1 MYKLANKLWQVMN
14 TASDNKRLRVLQAGS
29 VLVMLFLLVL
39 GGFHISTVPV
49 DSDTYIHAGERFFAG
64 DIDQARTPVYPVIC
78 HLALYL
84 GNAGMYL
91 IALLQAVVFVVSV
104 KWLYKTAQMIFS
116 EHNVVAFIVVALYAW
131 NIAVVHYVLMIM
143 TESLSLSCV
152 VLLFMLIVK
161 GIKEKFTV
169 KDALVM
175 TSLYVVM
182 LFLRPFFICFAPL
195 LVLYFIFARK
205 NFGRGAIVSFWAGL
219 AIVAACYVGYCAAF
233 NARYGVFTTS
243 SVPDINLN
251 AQLYE
256 AGLLESPIWEADT
269 VVMVRDHALNREVLM
284 ANRKAWFVHMCDES
298 LMSARQLYPKI
309 VLSHGGKMCQPL
321 SLQIS
326 AGMLYLI
333 TLVFAIVTFVRWH
346 RFKADVRIETLM
358 LLTIIVTV
366 VTSVWGAFGIY
377 TRLMLPCYTAL
388 CIVLGY
394 FFARFNRI

>member
-1 MYKLANKLWQVMN
+1 MYKLANNLWQVMN

-29 VLVMLFLLVL
+29 VLVMLFLFVL

-78 HLALYL
+78 HLALCL

-91 IALLQAVVFVVSV
+91 IALLQALVFILSI
-104 KWLYKTAQMIFS
+104 KWLYKTAQMIFT
-116 EHNVVAFIVVALYAW
+116 EHNVVTFIVVALYAW

-169 KDALVM
+169 KDALIM

-195 LVLYFIFARK
+195 LMLYFIFARK
-205 NFGRGAIVSFWAGL
+205 NFGRGAIATFWAGL
-219 AIVAACYVGYCAAF
+219 AIVGACYVGYCAAF

-284 ANRKAWFVHMCDES
+284 ANRKAWFVHMCEES
-298 LMSARQLYPKI
+298 LLSARQLYPKI
-309 VLSHGGKMCQPL
+309 VLSHGGMMCQPL

-333 TLVFAIVTFVRWH
+333 TLAFAIVTFVRWR

-358 LLTIIVTV
+358 LLSIIVTV

-394 FFARFNRI
+394 FFARFKV

>member
-1 MYKLANKLWQVMN
+1 MYKLANNLWQVMN

-29 VLVMLFLLVL
+29 VLVMLFLFVL

-78 HLALYL
+78 HLALCL

-91 IALLQAVVFVVSV
+91 IALLQAVVFILSI
-104 KWLYKTAQMIFS
+104 KWLYKTAQMIFT
-116 EHNVVAFIVVALYAW
+116 EHNVVTFIVVGLYAW

-161 GIKEKFTV
+161 GIKEKFTI
-169 KDALVM
+169 KDALIM

-205 NFGRGAIVSFWAGL
+205 NFGRGAIATFWAGL
-219 AIVAACYVGYCAAF
+219 AIVGACYVGYCTAF

-284 ANRKAWFVHMCDES
+284 ANRKAWFVHMCEES
-298 LMSARQLYPKI
+298 LLSARQLYPKI
-309 VLSHGGKMCQPL
+309 VLSHGGMMCQPL

-333 TLVFAIVTFVRWH
+333 TLAFAIVTFVRWR

-358 LLTIIVTV
+358 LLSIIVTV

-394 FFARFNRI
+394 FFARFKV

>member
-1 MYKLANKLWQVMN
+1 MYKLANNLWQVMN

-29 VLVMLFLLVL
+29 VLVMLFLFVL

-78 HLALYL
+78 HLALCL

-91 IALLQAVVFVVSV
+91 IALLQAVVFILSI
-104 KWLYKTAQMIFS
+104 KWLYKTAQMIFT
-116 EHNVVAFIVVALYAW
+116 EHNVVTFIVVALYAW

-161 GIKEKFTV
+161 GIKGKFTI
-169 KDALVM
+169 KDALIM

-205 NFGRGAIVSFWAGL
+205 NFDRGAIATFWAGL
-219 AIVAACYVGYCAAF
+219 AIVGACYVGYCAAF

-284 ANRKAWFVHMCDES
+284 ANRKAWFVHMCEES
-298 LMSARQLYPKI
+298 LLSARQLYPKI
-309 VLSHGGKMCQPL
+309 VLSHGGMMCQPL

-333 TLVFAIVTFVRWH
+333 TLAFAIVTFVRWR

-358 LLTIIVTV
+358 LLSIIVTV

-394 FFARFNRI
+394 FFARFKV

>member
-1 MYKLANKLWQVMN
+1 MYKLANNLWQVMN

-29 VLVMLFLLVL
+29 VLVMLFLFVL
-39 GGFHISTVPV
+39 GGFNISTVPV

-78 HLALYL
+78 HLALCL

-91 IALLQAVVFVVSV
+91 IALLQAVVFILSI
-104 KWLYKTAQMIFS
+104 KWLYKTAQMIFT
-116 EHNVVAFIVVALYAW
+116 EHNVVTFIVVALYAW

-161 GIKEKFTV
+161 GIKEKFTI
-169 KDALVM
+169 KDALIM

-205 NFGRGAIVSFWAGL
+205 NFNRGAIATFWAGL
-219 AIVAACYVGYCAAF
+219 AIVGACYVGYCAAF

-284 ANRKAWFVHMCDES
+284 ANRKAWFVHMCEES
-298 LMSARQLYPKI
+298 LLSARQLYPKI
-309 VLSHGGKMCQPL
+309 VLSHGGMMCQPL

-333 TLVFAIVTFVRWH
+333 TLAFAIVTFVRWR

-358 LLTIIVTV
+358 LLSIIVTV

-394 FFARFNRI
+394 FFARFKV

>member
-1 MYKLANKLWQVMN
+1 MYKLANNLWQVMN

-29 VLVMLFLLVL
+29 VLVMLFLFVL

-78 HLALYL
+78 HLALCL

-91 IALLQAVVFVVSV
+91 IALLQAVVFILSI
-104 KWLYKTAQMIFS
+104 KWLYKTAQMIFT
-116 EHNVVAFIVVALYAW
+116 EHNVVTFIVVALYAW

-161 GIKEKFTV
+161 GIKEKFTI
-169 KDALVM
+169 KDALIM

-205 NFGRGAIVSFWAGL
+205 NFDRGAIATFWAGL
-219 AIVAACYVGYCAAF
+219 AIVGACYVGYCAAF

-284 ANRKAWFVHMCDES
+284 ANRKAWFVHMCEES
-298 LMSARQLYPKI
+298 LLSARQLYPKI
-309 VLSHGGKMCQPL
+309 VLSHGGMMCQPL

-333 TLVFAIVTFVRWH
+333 TLAFAIVTFVRWR

-358 LLTIIVTV
+358 LLSIIVTV

-394 FFARFNRI
+394 FFARFKV